1 MRGCLICPLQSCSY
15 NTHWQGTPQAAIC
28 CTKATSFFCSK
39 PGFYYFHLLLLY
51 SCSWGNQQVCSYPP
65 CPCWS
70 LSYRFLPFFFISPFS
85 RLSSSSSPLTLV
97 QQLFPTFDYFPC
109 LSLRLFQAFCIFWDE
124 WQERTAE
131 NWRCGITID
140 LYSTVIMLWFVFY
153 FLPNTSSFFSC
164 F

>member
-39 PGFYYFHLLLLY
+39 PGFYYFHLLLLH

-70 LSYRFLPFFFISPFS
+70 LSYRFLPFFYLFFLQAEFQLTPPDPCAAALPYLWLFSLPQFEAFPSLLYLLGRMTRKNHRELKTWDNHWFIQY
-85 RLSSSSSPLTLV
+85 RNYALV
-97 QQLFPTFDYFPC
+97 CLLFP
-109 LSLRLFQAFCIFWDE
+109 S
-124 WQERTAE
+124 
-131 NWRCGITID
+131 
-140 LYSTVIMLWFVFY
+140 
-153 FLPNTSSFFSC
+153 
-164 F
+164 